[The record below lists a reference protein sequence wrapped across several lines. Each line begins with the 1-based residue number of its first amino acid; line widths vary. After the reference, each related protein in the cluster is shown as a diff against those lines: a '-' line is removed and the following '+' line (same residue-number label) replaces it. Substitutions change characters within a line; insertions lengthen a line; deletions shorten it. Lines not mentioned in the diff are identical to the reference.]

1 VQEDE
6 VEETL
11 ADVDILPL
19 LAEKYN
25 STINNLTE
33 EITGDA

>member
-1 VQEDE
+1 
-6 VEETL
+6 
-11 ADVDILPL
+11 VDMLPL

-33 EITGDA
+33 ELTGDA

>member
-1 VQEDE
+1 
-6 VEETL
+6 
-11 ADVDILPL
+11 VDMLPL

-33 EITGDA
+33 EITGDS